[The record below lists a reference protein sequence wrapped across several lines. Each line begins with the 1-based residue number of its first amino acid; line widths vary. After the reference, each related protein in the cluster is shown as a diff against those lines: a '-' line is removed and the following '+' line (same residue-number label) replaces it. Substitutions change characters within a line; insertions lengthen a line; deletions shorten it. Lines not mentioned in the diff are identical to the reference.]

1 MFLFY
6 FYTLL
11 QKYESKKSFFEYKN
25 HISNFS
31 GKGTIPAQ
39 AAYLPPKPG
48 KQPNI
53 RQAAH
58 NTQATGQPGMQRAK
72 MKTRPSGRPEI
83 AQNHLTR
90 LYWPT
95 GQATEHRESGV
106 GRAKTMKICRMRVLR
121 HQIEVLDCESGEIR
135 PLRPARQKFLRLF
148 QPLPLRMSR
157 FFPTFVTNKSINTFY
172 IDTMEFEGTVYKIMP
187 VTKGTSA
194 RGDWQRQDVVFEMNE
209 GSFARKICVTF
220 FNKPE
225 DVARLKEGAAY
236 TVSVNIESREYNG
249 RWYTD
254 IRAWRIQPK
263 QAESAAPMPDMPP
276 IPEEP
281 SYASS
286 PAEVDD
292 LPF

>member
-1 MFLFY
+1 
-6 FYTLL
+6 
-11 QKYESKKSFFEYKN
+11 
-25 HISNFS
+25 
-31 GKGTIPAQ
+31 
-39 AAYLPPKPG
+39 
-48 KQPNI
+48 
-53 RQAAH
+53 
-58 NTQATGQPGMQRAK
+58 
-72 MKTRPSGRPEI
+72 
-83 AQNHLTR
+83 
-90 LYWPT
+90 
-95 GQATEHRESGV
+95 
-106 GRAKTMKICRMRVLR
+106 MRVLR
-121 HQIEVLDCESGEIR
+121 HQIEVFGLRIGGDSAVT
-135 PLRPARQKFLRLF
+135 PRPAKNSYGFFNR
-148 QPLPLRMSR
+148 SR
-157 FFPTFVTNKSINTFY
+157 SECPDFFPTFVTN
-172 IDTMEFEGTVYKIMP
+172 
-187 VTKGTSA
+187 
-194 RGDWQRQDVVFEMNE
+194 QDVVFEMNE